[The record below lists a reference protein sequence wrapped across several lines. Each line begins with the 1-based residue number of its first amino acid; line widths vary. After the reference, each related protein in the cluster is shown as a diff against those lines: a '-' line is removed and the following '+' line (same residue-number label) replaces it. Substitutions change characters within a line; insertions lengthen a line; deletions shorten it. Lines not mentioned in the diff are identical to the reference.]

1 MHDPYERRICMKFIY
16 TIAVFGVLFF
26 VLLFPGCTSTSP
38 PVQTQTSVPTTA
50 VVILSPTPTATP
62 TAVPFPNALAL
73 NEYATFGSGNEQGKA
88 TVYRYEVKP
97 NYNWTSPSWNSPRE
111 QVAASQPLELQRG
124 YNMEKP
130 QEGNI
135 FLFIYVRVLNT
146 GNNAVYAPSAK
157 QFVVFSD
164 GKAYNYSS
172 VHSSDVIID
181 KVTGTQY
188 DYQIGRGGTVG
199 YIQPGES
206 NKADGYLIYEIPA
219 PFSPN
224 TTYVVSNLDYQNQVA
239 WKLG

>member
-1 MHDPYERRICMKFIY
+1 
-16 TIAVFGVLFF
+16 
-26 VLLFPGCTSTSP
+26 
-38 PVQTQTSVPTTA
+38 
-50 VVILSPTPTATP
+50 VVILSPTP
-62 TAVPFPNALAL
+62 TAVPFPNALAQ

-88 TVYRYEVKP
+88 TVYRYEVKS

-111 QVAASQPLELQRG
+111 QVAASPPLELQRG
-124 YNMEKP
+124 YNMEKS

-135 FLFIYVRVLNT
+135 FLFIYVRAVNT

-224 TTYVVSNLDYQNQVA
+224 TTYVVSNLDYQNKAV

>member
-1 MHDPYERRICMKFIY
+1 MKLIY
-16 TIAVFGVLFF
+16 PIAIFGVLFC
-26 VLLFPGCTSTSP
+26 VLLSSGCTSTSP
-38 PVQTQTSVPTTA
+38 SVPVPTSVPTTA
-50 VVILSPTPTATP
+50 VTILSPTPTA
-62 TAVPFPNALAL
+62 VPYPNALVL
-73 NEYATFGSGNEQGKA
+73 DQYAHFGSGNEQGTA
-88 TVYRYEVKP
+88 TVYRYDIKP

-111 QVAASQPLELQRG
+111 QAAASAPLELQRG
-124 YNMEKP
+124 YNLEKP
-130 QEGNI
+130 KDGNT
-135 FLFIYVRVLNT
+135 FLFVYVRVKNT
-146 GNNAVYAPSAK
+146 GNKIVYAPSAK

-172 VHSSDVIID
+172 VHSSDVTID
-181 KVTGTQY
+181 TVYGTQY

-224 TTYVVSNLDYQNQVA
+224 ATYMVCNLDSQNQVA